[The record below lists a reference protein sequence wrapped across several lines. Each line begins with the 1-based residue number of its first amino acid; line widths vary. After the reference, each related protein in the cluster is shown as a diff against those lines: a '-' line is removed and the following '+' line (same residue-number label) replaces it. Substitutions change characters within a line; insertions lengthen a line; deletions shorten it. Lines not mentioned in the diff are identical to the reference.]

1 LVQEDLAR
9 SLERIRDHGHDGFYR
24 GEIARLI
31 VAKMERGGGLVSA
44 QDIESYEAVERSPVR
59 GSYRGLEII
68 SMGPPSSGGV
78 ALVEMLHILEGFD
91 LRAAGF
97 RSAQEVHWITEAM
110 RRAFAD
116 RARYLADPDFVE
128 VPIERLVSPEHANEL
143 RATIRPDRASRSAPD
158 RFEWSAESTET
169 THLSV
174 VDSDRMAVSLT
185 LTLEESYGARIV
197 VAGAGFLLNNELGD
211 FNPRAG
217 LTTEGGW
224 IGTSANLAAPGKR
237 PLSSMTPAIVASERG
252 VELVVGSPGGRT
264 IINTVLQVIL
274 NVVDH
279 GQSMQQAVDAPRFH
293 HQWLPD
299 ELVIERFAL
308 SPDSKSRLE
317 AMGHRIRVRSGSQGS
332 AMGIRVLRNGVLE
345 AGVDRRRFGAGA
357 AGH

>member
-1 LVQEDLAR
+1 
-9 SLERIRDHGHDGFYR
+9 
-24 GEIARLI
+24 
-31 VAKMERGGGLVSA
+31 
-44 QDIESYEAVERSPVR
+44 
-59 GSYRGLEII
+59 
-68 SMGPPSSGGV
+68 
-78 ALVEMLHILEGFD
+78 
-91 LRAAGF
+91 
-97 RSAQEVHWITEAM
+97 
-110 RRAFAD
+110 
-116 RARYLADPDFVE
+116 
-128 VPIERLVSPEHANEL
+128 
-143 RATIRPDRASRSAPD
+143 
-158 RFEWSAESTET
+158 ET

-197 VAGAGFLLNNELGD
+197 VAGAGFLLNNALRD

-224 IGTSANLAAPGKR
+224 IGTSANLAAPGTR
-237 PLSSMTPAIVASERG
+237 PLSSMPPAIVASERG

-317 AMGHRIRVRSGSQGS
+317 AMGHRIRVR
-332 AMGIRVLRNGVLE
+332 
-345 AGVDRRRFGAGA
+345 
-357 AGH
+357 